1 MKYSD
6 CLTVFSNSH
15 TGQLLCEEDIP
26 VQIKRAHPC
35 MFHYTP
41 PAIEPPTVNAPT
53 STTTEP
59 NTKQTNSN
67 AEDNINT
74 TVSVVP
80 SVDVIH
86 VAPVLVVPADAPVVA
101 DFTAD
106 TKKRKRI
113 QPVVVGALGSATSAA
128 PVAAAV
134 STASPILSSPPAKPC
149 PSQSPPA
156 PVSAKKRIVPQLV
169 QSASNNSPLSATAVP
184 ADSSDKTTGV
194 STSTSITIT
203 TPTTTTGS
211 SDGTDQK
218 QVSS

>member
-1 MKYSD
+1 MKYFD

-41 PAIEPPTVNAPT
+41 PAIEAPTVNAPT
-53 STTTEP
+53 STTTEL
-59 NTKQTNSN
+59 NTKQTHSSE
-67 AEDNINT
+67 EDNINT

-80 SVDVIH
+80 SVDVIP
-86 VAPVLVVPADAPVVA
+86 VAPVLVVPADAAVVA

-128 PVAAAV
+128 PVDAAV
-134 STASPILSSPPAKPC
+134 STASPILSSPSAKPC
-149 PSQSPPA
+149 PSQSPPV

-169 QSASNNSPLSATAVP
+169 QPASNNSPLP

-203 TPTTTTGS
+203 TPTTTSGS
-211 SDGTDQK
+211 GDGTDQK

>member
-1 MKYSD
+1 
-6 CLTVFSNSH
+6 
-15 TGQLLCEEDIP
+15 
-26 VQIKRAHPC
+26 

-41 PAIEPPTVNAPT
+41 PAIEAPTVNAPT

-80 SVDVIH
+80 SVVIP
-86 VAPVLVVPADAPVVA
+86 VAPVLVVPADAAVVA

-128 PVAAAV
+128 PVAAEV
-134 STASPILSSPPAKPC
+134 STASPILSSPPAKP
-149 PSQSPPA
+149 SIA
-156 PVSAKKRIVPQLV
+156 ASACL
-169 QSASNNSPLSATAVP
+169 
-184 ADSSDKTTGV
+184 G
-194 STSTSITIT
+194 
-203 TPTTTTGS
+203 
-211 SDGTDQK
+211 
-218 QVSS
+218 

>member
-1 MKYSD
+1 
-6 CLTVFSNSH
+6 
-15 TGQLLCEEDIP
+15 
-26 VQIKRAHPC
+26 

-41 PAIEPPTVNAPT
+41 PAIEAPTVNAPT

-74 TVSVVP
+74 TVRVVP

-86 VAPVLVVPADAPVVA
+86 VAPVLVVPADAAVVA
-101 DFTAD
+101 DFTVD

-128 PVAAAV
+128 PVDAAV
-134 STASPILSSPPAKPC
+134 STASPILSSPSAKPC
-149 PSQSPPA
+149 PSQSPPV

-194 STSTSITIT
+194 STSTSITNT

-218 QVSS
+218 KQVSP